1 MKGGDE
7 DSEEAADGEAEIS
20 IVGRRR
26 KGSVVQYLL
35 RWDSGAQT
43 WESAADGAKPLMAE
57 YDEQNP
63 QPTPGKK
70 RGAPWSKGGHSET
83 ANLSKTS
90 TALQSK
96 TSTALQTPS
105 HSEQIHSALTPC
117 TDNAPQ
123 TATAAIP
130 QITTPV
136 PEEKAMLQA
145 MLHTTVLTK

>member
-7 DSEEAADGEAEIS
+7 YSEEAADGEAEIS

-43 WESAADGAKPLMAE
+43 WESAADGAEPLMGE

-70 RGAPWSKGGHSET
+70 RGAPWSKGGHSGHG
-83 ANLSKTS
+83 ARQ
-90 TALQSK
+90 AQ
-96 TSTALQTPS
+96 
-105 HSEQIHSALTPC
+105 
-117 TDNAPQ
+117 AP
-123 TATAAIP
+123 
-130 QITTPV
+130 
-136 PEEKAMLQA
+136 
-145 MLHTTVLTK
+145 

>member
-43 WESAADGAKPLMAE
+43 WESAADGAEPLMAE

-70 RGAPWSKGGHSET
+70 RGAPWSKGGTEAMKQGRHRRHE
-83 ANLSKTS
+83 AREAQRPWSKGG
-90 TALQSK
+90 
-96 TSTALQTPS
+96 
-105 HSEQIHSALTPC
+105 
-117 TDNAPQ
+117 
-123 TATAAIP
+123 TAAMKQGRHRGHEAREAQGP
-130 QITTPV
+130 
-136 PEEKAMLQA
+136 
-145 MLHTTVLTK
+145 

>member
-35 RWDSGAQT
+35 RWDGGAQT
-43 WESAADGAKPLMAE
+43 WESAADGADPLMTE

-70 RGAPWSKGGHSET
+70 WGAPWSKGG
-83 ANLSKTS
+83 
-90 TALQSK
+90 
-96 TSTALQTPS
+96 
-105 HSEQIHSALTPC
+105 
-117 TDNAPQ
+117 
-123 TATAAIP
+123 TAAMK
-130 QITTPV
+130 QGRHRRH
-136 PEEKAMLQA
+136 EARKAQRP
-145 MLHTTVLTK
+145 

>member
-43 WESAADGAKPLMAE
+43 WESAADGAEPLMAE

-70 RGAPWSKGGHSET
+70 RGAPWG
-83 ANLSKTS
+83 
-90 TALQSK
+90 
-96 TSTALQTPS
+96 
-105 HSEQIHSALTPC
+105 
-117 TDNAPQ
+117 
-123 TATAAIP
+123 TAAMEQGRHRRHEAREAHRP
-130 QITTPV
+130 WSTGGTA
-136 PEEKAMLQA
+136 AMEQGRHSGHEA
-145 MLHTTVLTK
+145 REAQRP

>member
-43 WESAADGAKPLMAE
+43 WESAADGAEPLMAE

-70 RGAPWSKGGHSET
+70 RGAPWSKGGHSGHE
-83 ANLSKTS
+83 ARQ
-90 TALQSK
+90 AQ
-96 TSTALQTPS
+96 
-105 HSEQIHSALTPC
+105 
-117 TDNAPQ
+117 AP
-123 TATAAIP
+123 
-130 QITTPV
+130 
-136 PEEKAMLQA
+136 
-145 MLHTTVLTK
+145 